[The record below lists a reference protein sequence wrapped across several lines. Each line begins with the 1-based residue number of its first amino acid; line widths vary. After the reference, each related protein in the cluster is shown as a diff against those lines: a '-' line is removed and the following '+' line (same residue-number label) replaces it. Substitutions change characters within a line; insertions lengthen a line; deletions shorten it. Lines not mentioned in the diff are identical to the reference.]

1 MEEMMTLLK
10 KKIRHV
16 SPSLLISTAQSIQ
29 LSAETLDFLSS
40 VEVDWYLDAS
50 GIKKLGVFL
59 KQTDVNDM

>member
-1 MEEMMTLLK
+1 MTLLK

>member
-1 MEEMMTLLK
+1 MEEIMSLLK

-29 LSAETLDFLSS
+29 LSTETLDFLSS

-50 GIKKLGVFL
+50 GVKKLGVFL
-59 KQTDVNDM
+59 KQT